1 MPRSSA
7 LSRVGVYVVLL
18 LYCGSSVSAFLWMVS
33 LSLKSDQEFISTDP
47 LALPTAPSLASYG
60 SAWVTA
66 GVGEFFLN
74 TVLVTVFAVG
84 ISVAVSALAAYVLA
98 RVEFPLRG
106 LFLFGFTAG
115 LMVPGFLILVP
126 LYFLMRDLHLLGTL
140 PGLVMVYVAITIPFD
155 VFVLVPFFRLLP
167 EELEEA
173 AFAEGA
179 GPIRIFTAV
188 MLPLAVPGLTSV
200 VLLNILTT
208 WNEFFFA
215 FVLLSDKSVF
225 TIPMG
230 LQGLA
235 VNAAYSAK
243 WVELFAGVILSMIP
257 VLVMFAVAQD
267 RITRGMTTG
276 GLKG

>member
-1 MPRSSA
+1 
-7 LSRVGVYVVLL
+7 
-18 LYCGSSVSAFLWMVS
+18 MVS